1 MESRLARF
9 VVPCNHL
16 RQRLSLSPFFIS
28 YLLMS
33 QTAVPARIG
42 KYSVIRQVGS
52 GATANVYLVQDET
65 FATVALKQLG
75 RVAQTDLHK
84 QMFLAE
90 VELGQRL
97 HHKNIVRVLGAD
109 LQEESG
115 PYLVMQ
121 YINGKSLDHFDDIDH
136 LLPVKMVL
144 SITEQIANALRYA
157 ATLGVVHRDVKPA
170 NIILMPN
177 GMAKLTDFGCAIPSR
192 EAGAIVAGSLAYM
205 PPEQLE
211 GAPLDQRADIYALGA
226 VMYRLLTGKHTF
238 EADNNFDAR
247 IAVLNFPAIPIQKF
261 RKGLPPDLI
270 RLIHRAL
277 EKNAADRHPDWDAF
291 LRDLGK
297 VAHLLRMSDTDI
309 DLYRGFSPA
318 TQHVLSGYLSSDQ
331 QFSRSGF
338 SRSAMPEFPGG

>member
-1 MESRLARF
+1 MKPFPAAT
-9 VVPCNHL
+9 V
-16 RQRLSLSPFFIS
+16 SLHVLHSCP
-28 YLLMS
+28 LML
-33 QTAVPARIG
+33 QTAAPARIG
-42 KYSVIRQVGS
+42 KYSVIRQIGA

-65 FATVALKQLG
+65 FATAALKQLG
-75 RVAQTDLHK
+75 RVAQTELHK

-97 HHKNIVRVLGAD
+97 HHKNIVHVLGAD
-109 LQEESG
+109 LQEKTG
-115 PYLVMQ
+115 PYLVMEF
-121 YINGKSLDHFDDIDH
+121 INGDSLDHFDDIDH
-136 LLPVKMVL
+136 LLPLKTVL
-144 SITEQIANALRYA
+144 SITEQIAGALRYA

-177 GMAKLTDFGCAIPSR
+177 GVAKLTDFGCAIPSR

-291 LRDLGK
+291 LQDLGN
-297 VAHLLRMSDTDI
+297 VSHAVRMWETDV
-309 DLYRGFSPA
+309 DLYRGFSTS
-318 TQHVLSGYLSSDQ
+318 TQRALSDTMAHDR
-331 QFSRSGF
+331 QFSRSSF
-338 SRSAMPEFPGG
+338 SRSVMPEFPGG